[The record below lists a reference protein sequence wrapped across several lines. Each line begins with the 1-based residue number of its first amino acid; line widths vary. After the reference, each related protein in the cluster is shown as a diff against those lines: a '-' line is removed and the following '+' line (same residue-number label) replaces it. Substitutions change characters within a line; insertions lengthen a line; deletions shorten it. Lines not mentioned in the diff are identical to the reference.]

1 LSGLCN
7 ARGQG
12 NDFDLAWWRFRAAA
26 IQGIGFPPIK
36 LGHHRERRRTCDIG
50 QQIVLFTP
58 GYEMAKKKVPISIG
72 DVIQRINQKLAA
84 KGQVLMATRTWV
96 RPFFFSR

>member
-1 LSGLCN
+1 
-7 ARGQG
+7 
-12 NDFDLAWWRFRAAA
+12 
-26 IQGIGFPPIK
+26 
-36 LGHHRERRRTCDIG
+36 
-50 QQIVLFTP
+50 
-58 GYEMAKKKVPISIG
+58 MAKKKVPISTG